1 MAFTATDQLPSLCV
15 VGIMRIE
22 QFFEQFYAT
31 MTSGSIGLAIMCT
44 KLVGII
50 H

>member
-1 MAFTATDQLPSLCV
+1 MAFTATDQLP
-15 VGIMRIE
+15 GIMRIE